1 MRSPLPLLV
10 AVLLVATACGT
21 SEAAGS
27 TTDASSTTETTT
39 TSTVAPST
47 STSATSAST
56 TTAPAS
62 TTTTGSETQESLL
75 YDTYQATEV
84 FHEGLEVDVFAPDEI
99 GDLPVVVTVHGGGWY
114 AGDRASM
121 GLLADGLA
129 DRGAVVFNISYSTGV
144 RGGMFPGAVDDVACG
159 VAHARATAD
168 RYTTTPESVYLVG
181 YSAGAHM
188 GSLVALDPKAFGLT
202 CANPV
207 PQVEGFVGLAGL
219 YNVELLEFIL
229 QPWFG
234 VSSEVDPD
242 IWNLGNPLTYVDRAP
257 AIPYLLIHGN
267 VDELAPVAFSEQ
279 FYEALTEAGAD
290 ARLEII
296 RDAGHGEVN
305 HPRVVGDLIAA
316 LLAGQ

>member
-10 AVLLVATACGT
+10 AVVLVATACATGD
-21 SEAAGS
+21 AAGP
-27 TTDASSTTETTT
+27 TTDASSTTATTT
-39 TSTVAPST
+39 TSTVASST
-47 STSATSAST
+47 STFTTSAST
-56 TTAPAS
+56 TAAPS
-62 TTTTGSETQESLL
+62 TTTSSESQESLI
-75 YDTYQATEV
+75 YDTYRATEV
-84 FHEGLEVDVFAPDEI
+84 FHEGLEADVFAPDEI
-99 GDLPVVVTVHGGGWY
+99 ADLPVIVTVHGGGWY

-121 GLLADGLA
+121 GLLADRLA
-129 DRGAVVFNISYSTGV
+129 ERGAVVFNISYSTGV

-257 AIPYLLIHGN
+257 EIPYLLIHGD

-305 HPRVVGDLIAA
+305 HPRVVGDLIAG
-316 LLAGQ
+316 LWAGQ